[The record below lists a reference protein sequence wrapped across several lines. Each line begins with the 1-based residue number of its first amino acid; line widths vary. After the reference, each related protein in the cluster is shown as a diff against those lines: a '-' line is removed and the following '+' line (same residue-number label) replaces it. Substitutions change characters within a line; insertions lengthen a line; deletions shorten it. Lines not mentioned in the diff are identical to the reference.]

1 MKYVVNKLSVLLLE
15 QDQKKGFNT
24 VAYNH
29 KTDKLMAIRPKEY
42 SILKF
47 ISDSNGL
54 SSENIEAMVH
64 KLQIDVTE
72 AEKIVS
78 ELIKQGILQSCD

>member
-1 MKYVVNKLSVLLLE
+1 VNKLSVLLLE